1 MNKELLL
8 SLLKENKLKEL
19 HEVLSKGNPVDIAE
33 IISEMDETNMGIVF
47 RLLEKRSGA
56 EVFSYMEN
64 DARNKLIKSFS
75 RSKIVEIIDEMY
87 ADDAVDFL
95 AEMPANVIT
104 SLLDNTDKE
113 QRRDINHLL
122 QYKDDSVGSIMT
134 VEFVELNKDMSV
146 KEALDKIKRVG
157 IDSETIYTCYVV
169 ERKKCVGIVTAKDL
183 ILSDLDEKISNLMKS
198 EFIYALTSDD
208 REDVANKLRKYGLI
222 AIPVLD
228 NEGYL
233 VGIVTFDDA
242 LEVLTDETTEDMQ
255 KMAAIVAN
263 DKPYLSISV
272 WQHAKSR
279 IGWLLVLM
287 LSATIT
293 GSIITKYDH
302 AFDAVPI
309 LVSFIPMLM
318 DTGGNSGSQSS
329 TLVIRGLAV
338 NELKLSDIFKVIWK
352 EFRISLIV
360 SFVLAIANGLRIYF
374 MYKDINLSIV
384 VSLSLIGTVI
394 IAKMVGST
402 LPMIAKK
409 LKIDPAIMAAP
420 LITTIVDTFSIV
432 IYFKIASIILKI

>member
-1 MNKELLL
+1 MNKLE
-8 SLLKENKLKEL
+8 
-19 HEVLSKGNPVDIAE
+19 
-33 IISEMDETNMGIVF
+33 
-47 RLLEKRSGA
+47 LLEKRSGA

-64 DARNKLIKSFS
+64 DIRNKLIKSFS
-75 RSKIVEIIDEMY
+75 KSKIVEIIDEMY

-95 AEMPANVIT
+95 ADMPANVIT

-134 VEFVELNKDMSV
+134 VEFVELDKDMSV

-384 VSLSLIGTVI
+384 VLLSLIGTVI

>member
-384 VSLSLIGTVI
+384 VLLSLIGTVI

>member
-134 VEFVELNKDMSV
+134 VEFVELNKNMSV

-279 IGWLLVLM
+279 IMWLLVLM

>member
-255 KMAAIVAN
+255 KMAAIVAS

-279 IGWLLVLM
+279 IMWLLVLM

-338 NELKLSDIFKVIWK
+338 NELKLSDIYKVIWK

>member
-279 IGWLLVLM
+279 IMWLLVLM

>member
-394 IAKMVGST
+394 IAKMAGST